1 MRHVC
6 LLFVFVI
13 AQLVWAGVAPSAT
26 LTVRGRN
33 VILRPVS
40 ATAGQDPDPLV
51 NQVTAALKYR
61 KGRADPPQKITVET
75 NVGSPLFTLKIEAV
89 NVRSGIPAGELTLV
103 TTAQDLITNIS
114 RNGSKACDLRYTL
127 VALASDGTGT
137 DVHTV
142 TYTMI
147 AN

>member
-26 LTVRGRN
+26 LTVRGGN
-33 VILRPVS
+33 VVLSFVS
-40 ATAGQDPDPLV
+40 AMAGQEPDPLV
-51 NQVTAALKYR
+51 NQVAAALKYR

-75 NVGSPLFTLKIEAV
+75 NIGSPLFTLKVEAV
-89 NVRSGIPAGELTLV
+89 NVRNGISTGELTLA
-103 TTAQDLITNIS
+103 TTAQDLIANIS
-114 RNGSKACDLRYTL
+114 QNGSRSCDLRYTL
-127 VALASDGTGT
+127 VALVSDGTGT

>member
-6 LLFVFVI
+6 LLFVFVV

-26 LTVRGRN
+26 LTVRGGN
-33 VILRPVS
+33 VILTLVS
-40 ATAGQDPDPLV
+40 ATAGQEPDPLV
-51 NQVTAALKYR
+51 NQVAGALKYR
-61 KGRADPPQKITVET
+61 KGQADPPQKITVET
-75 NVGSPLFTLKIEAV
+75 NVGSPLFTLKVEAV
-89 NVRSGIPAGELTLV
+89 NVRVGISTGELTLA

-114 RNGSKACDLRYTL
+114 RSGGKSCDLRYTL
-127 VALASDGTGT
+127 VALVSDGTGT

-142 TYTMI
+142 TYTMM